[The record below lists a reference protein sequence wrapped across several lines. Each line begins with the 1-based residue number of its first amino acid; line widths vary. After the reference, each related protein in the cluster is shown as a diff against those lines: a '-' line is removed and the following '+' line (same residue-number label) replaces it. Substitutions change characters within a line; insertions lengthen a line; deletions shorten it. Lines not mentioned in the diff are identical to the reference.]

1 METPRVCLGCFS
13 EWEEE
18 KLECPHCGWNPER
31 EYSDIFQWKTGAVF
45 EQRYLLG
52 ELYVRTEDIA
62 IWRMYDNLLG
72 IACFVMRSLKDEKEK
87 LFFLAQQLMKISH
100 EEKEG
105 RCGKKTLEIL
115 SLKKIDNR
123 DVLVFSLED
132 KFLSSEKFEQDFL
145 KDGNQDAS
153 EDAFKIPDRDR
164 SDVCEQKKQVL
175 RPDTLL
181 EDRYRILDCIGIGGF
196 GITYLCEDINLCR
209 EVAVKEYFPAEWVE
223 RDEQYVA
230 VKQSGMVEA
239 YRFGMQSFLK
249 ECRITAKFIHVPH
262 LITIYDVLQTND
274 TAYLVMEYI
283 EGISIGR
290 ELRMKE
296 YKPYTPKEVSEILFP
311 VLDALDAI
319 HEKRIVHSDISPGN
333 IMRAKSGEIVL
344 IDMGA
349 AKYNVESQPVLSA
362 AFLKIDYAAP
372 EQYRTAKE
380 GIPKDEGPWTDIYAV
395 GATMYYLLTGHKPT
409 DVISRLNGKDIK
421 LVSPWK
427 YRVKLSGKWMKLI
440 RRAMELEWK
449 ERISS
454 AQELKKEMEKLL

>member
-18 KLECPHCGWNPER
+18 NKECPHCGWNPTR
-31 EYSDIFQWKTGAVF
+31 ESSDVFQWKTGAVF

-52 ELYVRTEDIA
+52 ELYVKKKDIA

-72 IACFVMRSLKDEKEK
+72 ISCFVLRGAKDEKETL
-87 LFFLAQQLMKISH
+87 LFWARQM
-100 EEKEG
+100 
-105 RCGKKTLEIL
+105 GKKDEEPSPEIL
-115 SLKKIDNR
+115 SLKKIDGK
-123 DVLVFSLED
+123 DVLVFSLKD
-132 KFLSSEKFEQDFL
+132 KFLSPEQFEQDFF
-145 KDGNQDAS
+145 KDAITDS
-153 EDAFKIPDRDR
+153 EEEQCEIPKRER
-164 SDVCEQKKQVL
+164 SKVWEEKTQVL
-175 RPDTLL
+175 RPGILL
-181 EDRYRILDCIGIGGF
+181 EERYRILDCIGIGGF
-196 GITYLCEDINLCR
+196 GITYLCEDVNLHR
-209 EVAVKEYFPAEWVE
+209 EVAVKEYFPAEWAE

-230 VKQSGMVEA
+230 VKQSGLVEA

-249 ECRITAKFIHVPH
+249 ECQITAKFIHEPH
-262 LITIYDVLQTND
+262 VVTIYDVLQAND
-274 TAYLVMEYI
+274 TVYLVMEYI

-290 ELRMKE
+290 EFRMKK
-296 YKPYTPKEVSEILFP
+296 YQPYTPKEVSEILFP

-333 IMRAKSGEIVL
+333 IMRAKSGKIVL

-349 AKYNVESQPVLSA
+349 AKYNLESQPVLSA

-380 GIPKDEGPWTDIYAV
+380 GIPKDEGPWTDLYAV
-395 GATMYYLLTGHKPT
+395 GATMYYLLTGHKPV
-409 DVISRLNGKDIK
+409 DVISRLNGKDTR

-427 YRVKLSGKWMKLI
+427 YRMRLSGKWMKLI

-449 ERISS
+449 ERIGS
-454 AQELKKEMEKLL
+454 ARELKEEMRKLL